1 MIGPIRVMLV
11 DDHAVLRAGL
21 KALLNAEPTIHVVS
35 EVANGAEAIRSLES
49 LQLDVAVVDL
59 TMPGMSG
66 LELIHH
72 IARHY
77 PQVRTLVLTMHSE
90 EQFII
95 GAIKAGAS
103 GYVMKSAA
111 DVELIQAIQQVSA
124 GEPYYYGQAMQ
135 LLLEYHRGG
144 ETADGEEELS
154 EREHEVLVL
163 TVQGYTS
170 REIGE
175 RLFIS
180 AKTVDTYRQRLM
192 QKLDL
197 KHRADLFQY
206 ALRNHLLEAPG
217 DADVLSG
224 VTAAASVHP
233 AASVTWDRVA
243 DVVVV
248 GSGTGLMAA
257 LRAADA
263 GLSTLVLE
271 KADAIGGT
279 MAISGGGLWIPNNF
293 RMREAGI
300 DDSREEA
307 LEYIRHATLGQS
319 DPALCEAFIDH
330 CDQSIEFLRQVG
342 IEWDFMP
349 NFNDYYPELPG
360 GRPRGRT
367 LRPVNPRG
375 EPVAGPEL
383 TDMMVDAALA
393 RGVEF
398 CLRRSVR
405 RLVVDDDG
413 AVVGAV
419 AEVDGKEAY
428 FGARR
433 GVVLAAGGFDHNR
446 TMVKNFLRGPL
457 YYTSAVPTNTGDG
470 HIMGMAL
477 GASLR
482 NMNEWWGW
490 PVFFDP
496 ERREVISALATELGK
511 PGAIVV
517 NRRGE
522 RFMNEAGAYDSVTRA
537 FFAFDNGTYEYNNI
551 PGYVIV
557 DAGHRRRYT
566 LAGHESASPLPN
578 WVRQADSLDELAAAL
593 EIDAET
599 LARTVAA
606 FNQNAARGIDPE
618 FHRGESDFDLMT
630 AGDPARTDIP
640 NTCLAPIVEPP
651 YYGAPIWPGALGT
664 SGGLQT
670 NTRAQVLNVWG
681 NVIHGLYAVGNTA
694 GSPLAGGYPGGGGT
708 LSAGL
713 TFAFIA
719 ANTLVA
725 TEDSGDMRD
734 VRESQSVTFLDV

>member
-1 MIGPIRVMLV
+1 MIGSIRVMLV

-21 KALLNAEPTIHVVS
+21 KALLNAEPTIRVVS
-35 EVANGAEAIRSLES
+35 EVANGAEAIRSLEDV
-49 LQLDVAVVDL
+49 QVDVAVVDL
-59 TMPGMSG
+59 TMPGMGG

-72 IARHY
+72 ITRHY
-77 PQVRTLVLTMHSE
+77 PHVRTLVLTMHSE

-111 DVELIQAIQQVSA
+111 DVELIQAIHQVSV
-124 GEPYYYGQAMQ
+124 GESYYYGQAMQ
-135 LLLEYHRGG
+135 LLLDYHRGG
-144 ETADGEEELS
+144 EVSDGDEELS

-197 KHRADLFQY
+197 NHRADLVQY
-206 ALRNHLLEAPG
+206 ALRNHLLDVPG
-217 DADVLSG
+217 DARALSG
-224 VTAAASVHP
+224 VAAQASAHP

-271 KADAIGGT
+271 KADFIGGT
-279 MAISGGGLWIPNNF
+279 MAISGGGLWIPNNY
-293 RMREAGI
+293 RMRDAGI
-300 DDSREEA
+300 ADSREEA

-319 DPALCEAFIDH
+319 DPELCVTFVDYCNQA
-330 CDQSIEFLRQVG
+330 IEFLREVG

-367 LRPVNPRG
+367 LRPMNAWG

-383 TDMMVDAALA
+383 TEMMYQASVA

-398 CLRRSVR
+398 VLNAAAH

-413 AVVGAV
+413 TIVGVVT
-419 AEVDGKEAY
+419 EVDGREAY

-457 YYTSAVPTNTGDG
+457 YYTSAVPANTGDG
-470 HIMGMAL
+470 HVMGMAL

-496 ERREVISALATELGK
+496 EQGQVISALATELGK

-522 RFMNEAGAYDSVTRA
+522 RFMNEAGAYDSGTRA

-557 DAGHRRRYT
+557 DAGHRSRYT
-566 LAGHESASPLPN
+566 LAGHEPESPLPG
-578 WVRQADSLDELAAAL
+578 WIKQADSLDELAAAL

-599 LARTVAA
+599 LARTVAT
-606 FNQNAARGIDPE
+606 FNESAARGLDPE
-618 FHRGESDFDLMT
+618 FHRGESEFDLMT
-630 AGDPARTDIP
+630 AGDPARADIP
-640 NTCLAPIVEPP
+640 NSCLAPIIQPP

-670 NTRAQVLNVWG
+670 NTQAQVLNVWG
-681 NVIHGLYAVGNTA
+681 KVIRGLYAVGNTA

-713 TFAFIA
+713 TFAYIA
-719 ANTLVA
+719 ANTLAA
-725 TEDSGDMRD
+725 TEEGGDLGEA
-734 VRESQSVTFLDV
+734 REQPESAAL